1 MLETNKKTK
10 GKKMNKEKVKWVL
23 DSEVTE
29 VYPPKSTETKTI
41 LNQMDLHAME
51 IILIRNFM
59 ELSVLDCKVYA
70 RKYLEAFGGVA
81 VSDLV
86 NFYNKNIDRD
96 KEETLATIGHDIN
109 LLHDKYI
116 ESCVPRTLK

>member
-10 GKKMNKEKVKWVL
+10 GKKMN
-23 DSEVTE
+23 
-29 VYPPKSTETKTI
+29 TKAI
-41 LNQMDLHAME
+41 DLHAME

-96 KEETLATIGHDIN
+96 RDETLATIGHDIN

>member
-1 MLETNKKTK
+1 MLKQTKKNIGEKMKTNTK
-10 GKKMNKEKVKWVL
+10 A
-23 DSEVTE
+23 
-29 VYPPKSTETKTI
+29 I
-41 LNQMDLHAME
+41 DLHAME

-70 RKYLEAFGGVA
+70 RKYLEAFGAVA

-96 KEETLATIGHDIN
+96 KEETLAMIGHDIN
-109 LLHDKYI
+109 LLHSYKP
-116 ESCVPRTLK
+116 ELAVPRTLK